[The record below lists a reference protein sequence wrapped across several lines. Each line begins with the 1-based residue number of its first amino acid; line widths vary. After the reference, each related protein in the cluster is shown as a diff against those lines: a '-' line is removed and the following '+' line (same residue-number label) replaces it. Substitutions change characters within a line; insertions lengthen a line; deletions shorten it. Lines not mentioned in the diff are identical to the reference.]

1 MRYLLIAGVVALA
14 ACNGGESREA
24 TKVTDTTVTPTRATD
39 TTVVQKKVDVS
50 VDTLKKTH
58 NKKP

>member
-24 TKVTDTTVTPTRATD
+24 TKVTDTTV
-39 TTVVQKKVDVS
+39 VQKKVDVS

-58 NKKP
+58 NKTR